1 MKNPHG
7 VKPTRYMR
15 RENGEYIACSFK
27 RGPRFG
33 NDDICIN
40 GKCNSKDMGSINNN
54 GTGGFFCHPQYK
66 SSLFVN
72 TDKPENRNS
81 FTVLDYEVFGIN
93 YESKYTIDHACKHH
107 DAMWEYVTTRDISE
121 QSIKGI
127 GNDFE
132 LLRDLDTIRC
142 KDNSIRMKISEIC
155 FKNPSELLTSTQ
167 IVDKWYDDYLREWLG
182 NDYKWKLIYRASE
195 HGYTA
200 ESFHECCDD
209 KGPTLIVVKSTNGC
223 IFGGY
228 TTKHWSGMC
237 IYYNMI

>member
-1 MKNPHG
+1 M
-7 VKPTRYMR
+7 VK
-15 RENGEYIACSFK
+15 
-27 RGPRFG
+27 
-33 NDDICIN
+33 
-40 GKCNSKDMGSINNN
+40 INNN
-54 GTGGFFCHPQYK
+54 VIGRFISHPQYK

-93 YESKYTIDHACKHH
+93 YESKNKINHASKHN

-121 QSIKGI
+121 QSIKEI

-182 NDYKWKLIYRASE
+182 NDYKWKLIYRA
-195 HGYTA
+195 
-200 ESFHECCDD
+200 
-209 KGPTLIVVKSTNGC
+209 
-223 IFGGY
+223 
-228 TTKHWSGMC
+228 
-237 IYYNMI
+237 